1 MPAMAVSSCL
11 TRLLPHSKGSK
22 RDTLEIG
29 SDFLMGISIRL
40 SGAHLLLKTS

>member
-1 MPAMAVSSCL
+1 MPKMAVFSCL
-11 TRLLPHSKGSK
+11 TRVLPDSKDSK

-29 SDFLMGISIRL
+29 SDFVMEISIRL